1 VGDVPD
7 EVVDGVSGNR
17 ATTRLQE
24 RAIPYDFFTP
34 AVQSCPMSEQTQIPQ
49 HWERGFAEANG
60 IELHYCR
67 TGGSGPPFV
76 VSHGFTDDGYCRL
89 DLARELGD
97 EFDVVLYDARGH
109 GRSDAPDGEYG
120 SSERATD
127 LLGLLDALEDPILF
141 GHSMGADTVATAAAR
156 QPDRPR
162 AVVLE
167 DPVWPLDG
175 VNDVIEDGPGEDGE
189 DEPGRDIE
197 EQVAEWQDH
206 SVEELL
212 EADTMFRDL
221 AERGQPN
228 LARRV
233 AEARRRLRPE
243 IGRMFGDGLVD
254 PTETYGDIEAPT
266 LIVKAGAEEAERER
280 EREIAG
286 FLPDGRIVHVD
297 GAGHCVF
304 WDERERATEEL
315 RAFLTTI

>member
-1 VGDVPD
+1 
-7 EVVDGVSGNR
+7 
-17 ATTRLQE
+17 
-24 RAIPYDFFTP
+24 
-34 AVQSCPMSEQTQIPQ
+34 MSQQTQIPEQ
-49 HWERGFAEANG
+49 WERGSVEANG

-97 EFDVVLYDARGH
+97 DFDVVLYDARGH
-109 GRSDAPDGEYG
+109 GRSDAPDGRYG
-120 SSERATD
+120 APERASD
-127 LLGLLDALEDPILF
+127 LHGLLDALGLEDPILF
-141 GHSMGADTVATAAAR
+141 GHSMGADTVAEAAAR
-156 QPDRPR
+156 RPVRPR

-167 DPVWPLDG
+167 DPVWPLEG
-175 VNDVIEDGPGEDGE
+175 VNDVVEDGPDEDNEDGPA
-189 DEPGRDIE
+189 DDIE
-197 EQVAEWQDH
+197 AQIAEWQAH

-221 AERGQPN
+221 AERGQPD

-243 IGRMFGDGLVD
+243 IGRVFEAGLVD

-266 LIVKAGAEEAERER
+266 LVVKADADEAERER

-286 FLPDGRIVHVD
+286 LLPDGRIVHVD
-297 GAGHCVF
+297 DAGHCVF
-304 WDERERATEEL
+304 WDERERATERL
-315 RAFLTTI
+315 QAFLATV